1 MIDLRSDT
9 VTKPSKEML
18 QAMYEAEVGDDV
30 YGEDPTINKLEK
42 EFSELL
48 GKDRAVFMTSGTQSN
63 LSAIL
68 SHCGR
73 GEEMIVGNVYHTA
86 LDEAAGAS
94 VLGGVAIST
103 IEVEDC
109 LSIKQGSIKNAV
121 KPDDPHYP
129 ISKLLCLENTSQGRV
144 IPIESLKRNH
154 AEAKEMDLSIHLD
167 GARLFNAIE
176 DLKCEPKDV
185 VKYADSV
192 SICFSKGLGAPA
204 GSILCFPESM
214 EHKVRRQRKI
224 LGGALRQVG
233 VLGAA
238 CLYAVKNNIKRLKED
253 HERASF
259 LANALNPYHCKKN
272 GKDLQNFTNM
282 VFFEPIEKKG
292 SDLLSFLKNRGII
305 ISKPS
310 PQTRLVMHLNI
321 TDEILNNF
329 INTVKEF
336 YGD

>member
-94 VLGGVAIST
+94 VLGGIAIST
-103 IEVEDC
+103 IEVEEG
-109 LSIKQGSIKNAV
+109 LSIKDGTIKNAV

-144 IPIESLKRNH
+144 IPLENLKRNH

-176 DLKCEPKDV
+176 DLKCEPKDIAQ
-185 VKYADSV
+185 YADSV

-204 GSILCFPESM
+204 GSILCFPENM

-259 LANALNPYHCKKN
+259 LAKELNPYHCKKN
-272 GKDLQNFTNM
+272 GKDLDSFTNM

-292 SDLLSFLKNRGII
+292 LIYF
-305 ISKPS
+305 
-310 PQTRLVMHLNI
+310 H
-321 TDEILNNF
+321 F
-329 INTVKEF
+329 
-336 YGD
+336 

>member
-18 QAMYEAEVGDDV
+18 QAMYDAEVGDDV
-30 YGEDPTINKLEK
+30 YGEDPTINRLEK
-42 EFSELL
+42 EFSDLL

-73 GEEMIVGNVYHTA
+73 GEEMIVGNSYHTA
-86 LDEAAGAS
+86 IDEAAGAS

-103 IEVEDC
+103 IEVEDG
-109 LSIKQGSIKNAV
+109 LSLKKGSIKNAV

-129 ISKLLCLENTSQGRV
+129 ISKLLCLENTSQGRA
-144 IPIESLKRNH
+144 IPLEKLKKNYS
-154 AEAKEMDLSIHLD
+154 EAREMKLNIHLD
-167 GARLFNAIE
+167 GARFFNAVE
-176 DLKCEPKDV
+176 ELKCNPKEISR
-185 VKYADSV
+185 YADSI

-204 GSILCFPESM
+204 GSILCFPEDM

-238 CLYAVKNNIKRLKED
+238 CLYAIKNNIKRLKDD

-259 LANALNPYHCKKN
+259 LAKELNPYHNKN
-272 GKDLQNFTNM
+272 NDQNLQNHTNM

-292 SDLLSFLKNRGII
+292 ADLYSFLKNKGII
-305 ISKPS
+305 ISKPC
-310 PQTRLVMHLNI
+310 PETRLVMHLNI

-329 INTVKEF
+329 IKSVKEF
-336 YGD
+336 YDD

>member
-94 VLGGVAIST
+94 VLGGIAIST
-103 IEVEDC
+103 IEVEES
-109 LSIKQGSIKNAV
+109 LSIKDGSIKNAV

-144 IPIESLKRNH
+144 IPLENLKRNH

-176 DLKCEPKDV
+176 DLKCEPKDIA
-185 VKYADSV
+185 KYADSV
-192 SICFSKGLGAPA
+192 PICFSKGLGAPA
-204 GSILCFPESM
+204 GSILCFPENM

-238 CLYAVKNNIKRLKED
+238 CL
-253 HERASF
+253 
-259 LANALNPYHCKKN
+259 
-272 GKDLQNFTNM
+272 
-282 VFFEPIEKKG
+282 
-292 SDLLSFLKNRGII
+292 LSLIHI
-305 ISKPS
+305 
-310 PQTRLVMHLNI
+310 
-321 TDEILNNF
+321 
-329 INTVKEF
+329 
-336 YGD
+336 

>member
-18 QAMYEAEVGDDV
+18 RAMYEAEVGDDV
-30 YGEDPTINKLEK
+30 YGEDPTINKLER

-48 GKDRAVFMTSGTQSN
+48 GKDRSVFMTSGTQSN

-109 LSIKQGSIKNAV
+109 LSIKQGSIKSAV

-129 ISKLLCLENTSQGRV
+129 ISKLLCLENTSRGRV
-144 IPIESLKRNH
+144 IPIENLKRNH

-176 DLKCEPKDV
+176 ELKCEPKDI

-204 GSILCFPESM
+204 GSILCFPENM
-214 EHKVRRQRKI
+214 EHKVRRQRKL

-259 LANALNPYHCKKN
+259 LANALKPYHIKKN
-272 GKDLQNFTNM
+272 GKELQNFTNM

-292 SDLLSFLKNRGII
+292 SDLFSFLKSRGII
-305 ISKPS
+305 ISKPC

-329 INTVKEF
+329 IKTVKEF